1 MTQITDTIMRHVD
14 WMHLYVKG
22 FQFVQITNDTLRVQ
36 KGSKSLDIRYD
47 FKLDLYEVNKHTVR
61 PDLTIITERIE
72 SAFCDELENI
82 VAEFFKE
89 EVRL

>member
-14 WMHLYVKG
+14 WMQLHVLG
-22 FQFVQITNDTLRVQ
+22 FQFVQITKDTLRVH

-47 FKLDLYEVNKHTVR
+47 FGLDIYEVNKHTIQ

-72 SAFCDELENI
+72 SVFCDGLENI

-89 EVRL
+89 EMRL